1 MSSASDLT
9 NLTIAQLNPDGSVP
23 VPQAPDAAANAAAGG
38 GTKTAAEQYK
48 EGFDKAKAQAEKT
61 NNRKAGDTGGDGTI
75 IPVFETMEELDMYVE
90 RWKADFREDNREF
103 LGSTEYVWYQ
113 RMMDQAHKEAA
124 QALKSREAVKEAGRK
139 AAEEKAKAE
148 KAEEKYAPAPSPQK
162 SSSGTAPVSTPAPAA
177 PTKSADGGNTYISN
191 ITLPSGRKETVRFAD
206 AQSQSVSE
214 RLLRDLAAGK
224 GVAQ

>member
-1 MSSASDLT
+1 MWKARPTAQTINTSPAASRT
-9 NLTIAQLNPDGSVP
+9 AH
-23 VPQAPDAAANAAAGG
+23 APRAAGG
-38 GTKTAAEQYK
+38 GSKTAAEQYK

-75 IPVFETMEELDMYVE
+75 IPVFETMAELDTYVE

-103 LGSTEYVWYQ
+103 IGSTEYIWYQ
-113 RMMDQAHKEAA
+113 RMMDQAHKKAA

-148 KAEEKYAPAPSPQK
+148 KAEERPLPAPTPSPQK
-162 SSSGTAPVSTPAPAA
+162 SSSGAAPTLIPSPAA
-177 PTKSADGGNTYISN
+177 PAKSAGGGNTYISN